1 MNGAQASSL
10 ARVRMLASETVAPQS
25 AEHDFHREVLS
36 LQGVLKM
43 KYYRY
48 RALTLIVIF
57 ALLCLVFNSM
67 LSRVSAGAETRTP
80 LVDKK
85 KETPALDANRHRSAT
100 TGLLSERAALTAL
113 GLTVEGGSE
122 PAALLPM
129 AGQTFTV
136 NSSADPGN
144 GICDAAECTLREA
157 ITAANAAA
165 GSDTIVFNIP
175 NAGPHTITPLTALPA
190 ITSPVVI
197 DGYTQPGAMA
207 NTLTDG
213 DNAVLMIELDGSLAS
228 ALNVL
233 SISAGSSTVRGLVIN
248 HSTVSRAISMDTN
261 GGNIV
266 EGNFIGTNVAGSA
279 VSGCDYGVLVSFGST
294 NNLIG
299 GTTPAA
305 RNIISGNNNG
315 IGLLGGPGNMIQGN
329 FIGTDHTGVND
340 LGNVIGVGVT
350 ADSNNTI
357 GGAIAGARNVISG
370 NGTEIRMQADN
381 NVIQG
386 NYIGVSAT
394 GGAFNYSNSTPIGVF
409 IFGSNGNTVGG
420 TTPAARNVIS
430 GHNIGLSL
438 NNAAST
444 SVQGNFIGTDASGAV
459 RLGNS
464 TAGIDVSLSNGTVIG
479 GTAAGAGNLISANG
493 NGIQISPNT
502 NGINI
507 QVQGNLIGSDIN
519 GTADLGNTGDGVLVT
534 DSSTNVSN
542 ITIGGTAAGSG
553 NIISGN
559 DGDGIDIR
567 STTGI
572 VIQGNFIGTQI
583 DGLSPLGNGEHGL
596 NVLQSSRTTTGGTG
610 TGAANRIAFN
620 GSASSSGAGIII
632 DGSSALNNSVRGNAI
647 FANTSNGTQPNRGL
661 GIDLA
666 ADGLT
671 ANDPNP
677 SGCPADADSGPNNLQ
692 NFPVL
697 SSAASGGS
705 TTTISGTLNSTASTT
720 FTIDFYSSQVC
731 DASGRGEGQTF
742 LGSTTISTDS
752 SCSANI
758 NATLAVV
765 VPAGNILTATATDPN
780 GNTSEFSNCTQALP
794 PPSSVSPVS
803 GSGVYSGT
811 ATLIAT
817 LSSGGSPLGGK
828 TISFTLN
835 GTSVGNVTT
844 DVNGLATLSGV
855 SLAGINAGTYANAVA
870 AGFAGDANFAGSSG
884 TGTLTVG
891 KSSQTIT
898 VGTHAPAS
906 AAYNRSFTVAASS
919 NSGLP
924 LAYSSSGSCTNSG
937 AVFTMTAGAGNCSV
951 NYDQTGDANFD
962 PASRVTES
970 VVALKADQTIT
981 FGTLAAKAFG
991 DPDFTVSATASSS
1004 LSVNF
1009 SAAGNCTVANSTV
1022 HLTGVGACT
1031 ITASQAGDSNYNA
1044 ATPVDQSFT
1053 IAAAGSTI
1061 QFEQPTYNVTEDVTV
1076 TTVTV
1081 IRTGDTSG
1089 PATVEYATAD
1099 GTASERSD
1107 YTTTLGVLRFAAGE
1121 VSKTI
1126 ELLISEDSYPEG
1138 PETFSVRLSNPA
1150 GATLGSQ
1157 TTATVQIT
1165 DDIVEPATNA
1175 IDDTSIF
1182 VGQHYHDFL
1191 NRQADQPGLDFWTT
1205 QIDSCGANVSCHEV
1219 KRLNVSAAYYL
1230 SIEFEATG
1238 FEVIR
1243 MYKASFTNTLQRPRG
1258 LPRYREFLRD
1268 AQEIRRGVVVGQG
1281 NWQQQLADNKLNFA
1295 RQWVARPEVLT
1306 ALPDT
1311 GTNAD
1316 QYVDTLFLNSE
1327 VMPSALERNAAIAAF
1342 GTGGV
1347 EGRALALLSV
1357 IASASVFNRQYNAAF
1372 VLMEYLG
1379 YLRRNP
1385 DDSPDVNYEGF
1396 DFWLRK
1402 LDAFS
1407 LPGED
1412 MRDPLAASRRIQRS
1426 EMVKAFM
1433 SSIEYRRRFGP

>member
-1 MNGAQASSL
+1 MKNYQYQA
-10 ARVRMLASETVAPQS
+10 
-25 AEHDFHREVLS
+25 
-36 LQGVLKM
+36 
-43 KYYRY
+43 
-48 RALTLIVIF
+48 LILIIIF
-57 ALLCLVFNSM
+57 ALLPLVSNSM
-67 LSRVSAGAETRTP
+67 VRRVTAGSEKRTP
-80 LVDKK
+80 LVDQKS
-85 KETPALDANRHRSAT
+85 EIPALDANRHHSPT
-100 TGLLSERAALTAL
+100 TGLLSEPRAALPAL
-113 GLTVEGGSE
+113 ALTVEGGSE
-122 PAALLPM
+122 PAAPLAM
-129 AGQTFTV
+129 AGLTFTV
-136 NSSADPGN
+136 NSTADPGN
-144 GICDAAECTLREA
+144 GVCDAAECTLREA

-165 GSDTIVFNIP
+165 GSDTITFNIP
-175 NAGPHTITPLTALPA
+175 NPGPHTITPLSSLPA

-197 DGYTQPGAMA
+197 DGYTQPGAIA
-207 NTLTDG
+207 NTLADG
-213 DNAVLMIELDGSLAS
+213 DNAVLMIELDGSQAG

-233 SISAGSSTVRGLVIN
+233 SISAGTSTVRGLVIN

-261 GGNIV
+261 GGNII
-266 EGNFIGTNVAGSA
+266 EGNFIGTNVAGTA
-279 VSGCDYGVLVSFGST
+279 VSGNDYGVIVSFGSA

-315 IGLLGGPGNMIQGN
+315 IGLLGGPGNTIQGN

-340 LGNVIGVGVT
+340 LGNVVGVGVT

-357 GGAIAGARNVISG
+357 GGAVAGARNVISG

-381 NVIQG
+381 NLIQG

-394 GGAFNYSNSTPIGVF
+394 GGAFNYSNATPTGVF
-409 IFGSNGNTVGG
+409 IFSSTGNTVGG

-430 GHNIGLSL
+430 GHAVGLSL
-438 NNAAST
+438 NNAALT
-444 SVQGNFIGTDASGAV
+444 TVQGNFIGTDASGTT
-459 RLGNS
+459 RLGNT

-502 NGINI
+502 SGITI
-507 QVQGNLIGSDIN
+507 QVQGNLIGTDVN

-534 DSSTNVSN
+534 DSSTNVSH
-542 ITIGGTAAGSG
+542 ITIGGTASGAG

-567 STTGI
+567 SATGI

-583 DGLSPLGNGEHGL
+583 DGLSPLGNSEHGL
-596 NVLQSSRTTTGGTG
+596 NILQSSSTTIGGTG

-620 GSASSSGAGIII
+620 GGGSNSGGGVII
-632 DGSSALNNSVRGNAI
+632 DGTTAHNNSVRGNAI
-647 FANTSNGTQPNRGL
+647 FGNTSNGTLPNRGL

-677 SGCPADADSGPNNLQ
+677 SGCPADGDSGPNNLQ

-697 SSAASGGS
+697 ASAISGGG
-705 TTTISGTLNSTASTT
+705 TTTITGTLNSTAGTS
-720 FTIDFYSSQVC
+720 FTIDFYSSGVC

-742 LGSTTISTDS
+742 LGSTTITTDS
-752 SCSANI
+752 GCSASI
-758 NATLAVV
+758 NATLAVS
-765 VPAGNILTATATDPN
+765 VPSGNVLTATATDPN
-780 GNTSEFSNCTQALP
+780 GNTSEFSPCLP
-794 PPSSVSPVS
+794 AAPPSSSISGIS
-803 GSGVYSGT
+803 GSGVYNGT

-817 LSSGGSPLGGK
+817 LSSGGSSLGGK

-835 GTSVGNVTT
+835 STSVGNATT
-844 DVNGLATLSGV
+844 DSSGLAMLSGV
-855 SLAGINAGTYANAVA
+855 SLSGINAGTYANTVGAS
-870 AGFAGDANFAGSSG
+870 FAGDANYASSSG

-891 KSSQTIT
+891 KASQAIS

-906 AAYNRSFTVAASS
+906 AAFNSSFTTAASS

-924 LAYSSSGSCTNSG
+924 VAYGSSGACTNSG
-937 AVFTMTAGAGNCSV
+937 PVFNMTAGTGNCTV
-951 NYDQTGDANFD
+951 NYDQSGDSNFN
-962 PASRVTES
+962 PASQVTES
-970 VVALKADQTIT
+970 VTAQKAGQTIT
-981 FGTLAAKAFG
+981 FGTLAGKTFG
-991 DPDFTVSATASSS
+991 DPDFTVSATASSG
-1004 LSVNF
+1004 LSVDF
-1009 SAAGNCTVANSTV
+1009 SAAGNCTVSNSTV
-1022 HLTGVGACT
+1022 HLTGAGACT

-1061 QFEQPTYNVTEDVTV
+1061 QFEQPSYNVTEDVTV
-1076 TTVTV
+1076 ITVTV
-1081 IRTGDTSG
+1081 VRTGDTSG
-1089 PATVEYATAD
+1089 AATVEYATAD

-1107 YTTTLGVLRFAAGE
+1107 YTTAVGTLRFTAGE
-1121 VSKTI
+1121 ASQTI

-1138 PETFSVRLSNPA
+1138 PETFSVRLSNPV
-1150 GATLGSQ
+1150 GATLGAQ
-1157 TTATVQIT
+1157 ATATVQIA
-1165 DDIVEPATNA
+1165 DDISEPATNA

-1191 NRQADQPGLDFWTT
+1191 NRQADAPGFDFWTK
-1205 QIDSCGANVSCHEV
+1205 QIDSCGVKVSCHEI
-1219 KRLNVSAAYYL
+1219 KRQNVSVAYYL

-1238 FEVIR
+1238 SEVIR

-1268 AQEIRRGVVVGQG
+1268 AQEIGRGVVVGQG
-1281 NWQQQLADNKLNFA
+1281 NWQQQLADNILNFA
-1295 RQWVARPEVLT
+1295 RQWVARPEVLA
-1306 ALPDT
+1306 ALPDS

-1327 VMPSALERNAAIAAF
+1327 VTPSASERNEAIAAF
-1342 GTGGV
+1342 GSGGV
-1347 EGRALALLSV
+1347 EGRARALLSV
-1357 IASASVFNRQYNAAF
+1357 TASASVFNRQYNSAF
-1372 VLMEYLG
+1372 VLMEYIG

-1385 DDSPDVNYEGF
+1385 DDAPDANFDGF

-1412 MRDPLAASRRIQRS
+1412 MRDPLVASQRIQRS
-1426 EMVKAFM
+1426 EMVKAFI
-1433 SSIEYRRRFGP
+1433 SSIEYRRRFGQ